1 MPAVLCLSMLLEM
14 AVPPPSLEQ
23 VQDDTDVPD
32 AAFVELVDYVQS
44 MSHDGAVRVEIDHA
58 AALAEPG
65 RYRGLSITISG
76 RLEQHRSL
84 GRPFHSVQEWF
95 IRDEAGAPWAVYVIG
110 CDPAVVRDGR
120 HVTLTGVLY
129 KRFQL
134 RDRSGDVRSYPA
146 MVAMNPIWTAGPVPA
161 AQGGR
166 DIWMLLGLLGIGLI
180 VVLVLGRRLKRH
192 SSIRPVI
199 VVPDDDEPMELP
211 DEPAEAL
218 RELKRRGDGHTG

>member
-129 KRFQL
+129 KRLQ
-134 RDRSGDVRSYPA
+134 
-146 MVAMNPIWTAGPVPA
+146 
-161 AQGGR
+161 
-166 DIWMLLGLLGIGLI
+166 
-180 VVLVLGRRLKRH
+180 
-192 SSIRPVI
+192 
-199 VVPDDDEPMELP
+199 
-211 DEPAEAL
+211 
-218 RELKRRGDGHTG
+218 